1 MTGFSTASLCD
12 YSEDI
17 EMEEGDLFLNSYDGQ
32 TVDELIDLQSTHRID
47 SIVLAFEASLDS
59 RKEAGEKLTDV
70 ELIVLAIEAFDREV
84 NNGGFSQ
91 FFYNS
96 SVEYAPII
104 VNSLKA
110 IGCDKLSE
118 LAQKSIDIVAV
129 DVDVDVSNAEA
140 VEDRMD
146 PDDED
151 LEEALGELDDIFYDS
166 EEIPAYALFDFI
178 KNNRKNIRLGDERI
192 QYA

>member
-1 MTGFSTASLCD
+1 MR
-12 YSEDI
+12 
-17 EMEEGDLFLNSYDGQ
+17 LFRGYRNGGRRFVFNSYDGQ

-59 RKEAGEKLTDV
+59 RKEAGEKLTGV
-70 ELIVLAIEAFDREV
+70 ELIVLAIGAFDREV

-118 LAQKSIDIVAV
+118 LAQKAIDIIAV
-129 DVDVDVSNAEA
+129 DVSTAEA

-151 LEEALGELDDIFYDS
+151 LEEALGELDDVFYDS

-178 KNNRKNIRLGDERI
+178 KNNRKNIRLGYERI

>member
-1 MTGFSTASLCD
+1 
-12 YSEDI
+12 
-17 EMEEGDLFLNSYDGQ
+17 MEEGEIFLDQYDGQ
-32 TVDELIDLQSTHRID
+32 TVDELIQLQKTHRID
-47 SIVLAFEASLDS
+47 SIVLAFEASLDF
-59 RKEAGEKLTDV
+59 RKESGENLTDI
-70 ELIVLAIEAFDREV
+70 ELTVLAIEAFEREV

-110 IGCDKLSE
+110 VGCNGLAD

-129 DVDVDVSNAEA
+129 DISDPDAI
-140 VEDRMD
+140 EDRMD
-146 PDDED
+146 PDDEE
-151 LEEALGELDDIFYDS
+151 LEEALGRLDDIFYDS
-166 EEIPAYALFDFI
+166 EEVTTYALFDYI
-178 KNNRKNIRLGDERI
+178 KNNRGQIQLGGKSI

>member
-1 MTGFSTASLCD
+1 MK
-12 YSEDI
+12 
-17 EMEEGDLFLNSYDGQ
+17 EGDLFLDRYDGQ
-32 TVDELIDLQSTHRID
+32 TVDELINLQSTHRID

-59 RKEAGEKLTDV
+59 RKEAGEKLTDA
-70 ELIVLAIEAFDREV
+70 ELVVLAIEAFEREV

-104 VNSLKA
+104 VNSLKS
-110 IGCDKLSE
+110 IGCDKLAE

-129 DVDVDVSNAEA
+129 DVSNTEE

-146 PDDED
+146 PDDEV
-151 LEEALGELDDIFYDS
+151 LEDALGELDDIFYDI

-178 KNNRKNIRLGDERI
+178 KSNRKNIRLGDESI
-192 QYA
+192 QFA